1 MKELIRFSLFRRFN
15 NKSTKLFNLIIFIV
29 IGCACFSDF
38 IIDFVNPSFNEK
50 EIIYVK
56 GIDENLLQYLNDHG
70 EDAYLFKVLKK
81 KEKTVLNE
89 GNMILESKDNQ
100 FVLHSKYE
108 LDAMTISSFSV
119 NLTRYHKDK
128 MMDDIEDKEL
138 LAAYNQEVIVENKT
152 LKQNEISSDKSNLI
166 FMFVTSVYFMMLSF
180 VSGVASEVVN
190 EKATKTLELI
200 LTSVS
205 AKTHFYSKLFV
216 GWLVIVMQ
224 GIASIS
230 YIIFWL
236 LIRSIYDQG
245 IGVITL
251 IKKLNIIEIKGSNF
265 YSVLVNF
272 DFSFA
277 FFEKVFY
284 ILIFLLIGIL
294 IVQLVLVIVSSFVSS
309 IEEASNIQAPFYLL
323 LLGFYYLVLA
333 INNPHELSEGIG
345 FYLSFVPF
353 MNMLLM
359 PCRILIQDVPILQM
373 LISASISL
381 YLVYMILTKGSKVY
395 ERGVLD
401 YSCKGFIQVLKSMR
415 IKQTK

>member
-100 FVLHSKYE
+100 FILHSKYE
-108 LDAMTISSFSV
+108 LDTMTISSFSV

-245 IGVITL
+245 TGVITL

>member
-1 MKELIRFSLFRRFN
+1 
-15 NKSTKLFNLIIFIV
+15 
-29 IGCACFSDF
+29 
-38 IIDFVNPSFNEK
+38 
-50 EIIYVK
+50 
-56 GIDENLLQYLNDHG
+56 
-70 EDAYLFKVLKK
+70 
-81 KEKTVLNE
+81 
-89 GNMILESKDNQ
+89 MILEKKDEQ
-100 FVLHSKYE
+100 FILHSKYE
-108 LDAMTISSFSV
+108 LNPMTISTFSI

-128 MMDDIEDKEL
+128 MMEDVEDKEL
-138 LAAYNQEVIVENKT
+138 LAAYNQEVFVENQT
-152 LKQNEISSDKSNLI
+152 LKKQNEISSDKSNLI

-224 GIASIS
+224 GVASIS

-245 IGVITL
+245 TGVVAL
-251 IKKLNIIEIKGSNF
+251 VKKLNLIEIKGSNF
-265 YSVLVNF
+265 YSVLMNF
-272 DFSFA
+272 DFSFS
-277 FFEKVFY
+277 FFEKIFY

-345 FYLSFVPF
+345 FYLSFIPF

-359 PCRILIQDVPILQM
+359 PCRILIQDVPMLQM
-373 LISASISL
+373 IISASISL
-381 YLVYMILTKGSKVY
+381 YLVYIILTKGSKVY

-415 IKQTK
+415 IKHTSN